1 MNAGDTAWV
10 LVSAGLVMVMLPG
23 LALFYGG
30 LVSSRT
36 VLVMLQQN
44 IFPLGLISILWVLAG
59 FSLAFGPDA
68 GGGVIG
74 NLTAFG
80 LHGLAQGTPGGMHVV
95 VPGLA
100 IPGLAF
106 VVYMMMFAIITP
118 ALITGATADRLK
130 FAGYAVVIGVWSLVV
145 YAPVAHWL
153 FSPSGWLARRGA
165 EDWAGGLVVHGS
177 AGAAVLALLL
187 VIGRRQRWP
196 NAATRPHSIPLVV
209 LGAGLLWFGWFG
221 FNGAD
226 GLRADNVAAQAV
238 INTQVAAAAAMLA
251 WLLRERFTD
260 GHATVL
266 GAVTGAVAGLAAIT
280 PCAGFVDTYA
290 AIIIGWLA
298 GLICNLALRLK
309 SLLRLDDALDVIA
322 VHFVG
327 GVLGTFLLGFFGDK
341 SINSIGANGLF
352 YGGGGHLLGE
362 QVLAIVVVVAYSFC
376 LTWIIAVTVQKTI
389 GLRVLPAD
397 ESDLDQV
404 QEALSAYALD
414 RPASLRQAAD
424 QAVRPLIPAVPATG
438 EMKLISALVD
448 HEDADELRRLLVEAG
463 AVQIVLSEA
472 SLYTKAPHT
481 EMLRGQRRVVEFEP
495 RLRLEVTAAPS
506 DVPRVV
512 QAIKRIAGVG
522 TYLQVIDA
530 RFPEAVDGSQTP
542 RARELAGSGRSELL
556 CVASGNSGDPHGRA
570 AGIGAPSTC
579 RRTRFQ
585 NARTFALTGSVS
597 IPSTL

>member
-10 LVSAGLVMVMLPG
+10 LVSAGLVMVMMPG

-30 LVSSRT
+30 LVSSRN

-74 NLTAFG
+74 NLAAFG
-80 LHGLAQGTPGGMHVV
+80 LRDLAQGPPAGMHTVAPQLPV
-95 VPGLA
+95 
-100 IPGLAF
+100 PGLAF
-106 VVYMMMFAIITP
+106 VAYMMMFAIITP

-130 FAGYAVVIGVWSLVV
+130 FAGYAVVIGVWSLLV

-153 FSPSGWLARRGA
+153 FSSSGWLARRGA
-165 EDWAGGLVVHGS
+165 QDWAGGLVVHGS

-187 VIGRRQRWP
+187 VIGRRRRWP
-196 NAATRPHSIPLVV
+196 DAASRPHSIPLVV

-226 GLRADNVAAQAV
+226 GLRANGVAAQAV

-251 WLLRERFTD
+251 WLLMERYSD

-266 GAVTGAVAGLAAIT
+266 GAVTGAVAGLATIT
-280 PCAGFVDTYA
+280 PCAGYVDTYT
-290 AIIIGWLA
+290 AIIIGGLA
-298 GLICNLALRLK
+298 GLICHLALRLK
-309 SLLRLDDALDVIA
+309 QLLRLDDALDVIA

-341 SINSIGANGLF
+341 NINSIGANGLF

-362 QVLAIVVVVAYSFC
+362 QVLAIVVVVAFSFC
-376 LTWIIAVTVQKTI
+376 LTWIIAITVAKTI

-397 ESDLDQV
+397 ENNLDQV
-404 QEALSAYALD
+404 QEALSAYALG
-414 RPASLRQAAD
+414 RPAGVMQPADHAAGP
-424 QAVRPLIPAVPATG
+424 VTPTVPATG
-438 EMKLISALVD
+438 QMKLISALVD

-472 SLYTKAPHT
+472 SLYTQASRT
-481 EMLRGQRRVVEFEP
+481 EVFRGQRRVVEFEP
-495 RLRLEVTAAPS
+495 RLRLEVTATES

-512 QAIKRIAGVG
+512 QAIQRIPGAGP
-522 TYLQVIDA
+522 YLQVIDA
-530 RFPEAVDGSQTP
+530 RLPAA
-542 RARELAGSGRSELL
+542 ARPLE
-556 CVASGNSGDPHGRA
+556 
-570 AGIGAPSTC
+570 T
-579 RRTRFQ
+579 T
-585 NARTFALTGSVS
+585 
-597 IPSTL
+597 

>member
-10 LVSAGLVMVMLPG
+10 LVSAGLVLVMVPG

-30 LVSSRT
+30 LVSSRN

-44 IFPLGLISILWVLAG
+44 IFPLGLISVLWVLAG

-74 NLTAFG
+74 NLAAFG
-80 LHGLAQGTPGGMHVV
+80 LRGLAQGPPAGMHVV
-95 VPGLA
+95 APGLA

-106 VVYMMMFAIITP
+106 VAYMMMFAIITP

-165 EDWAGGLVVHGS
+165 QDWAGGLVVHGT

-187 VIGRRQRWP
+187 VIGRRRRWP
-196 NAATRPHSIPLVV
+196 NAATHPHSIPLVV

-226 GLRADNVAAQAV
+226 GLRANNIAAQAV
-238 INTQVAAAAAMLA
+238 INTQVAAAAAMLV

-266 GAVTGAVAGLAAIT
+266 GAVTGAVAGLATIT
-280 PCAGFVDTYA
+280 PCAGYVDTYA
-290 AIIIGWLA
+290 AIIIGGLA
-298 GLICNLALRLK
+298 GLICHLALRLK
-309 SLLRLDDALDVIA
+309 SFLRLDDALDVIA

-341 SINSIGANGLF
+341 SVNSIGAKGLL
-352 YGGGGHLLGE
+352 YGGGGHLLAE
-362 QVLAIVVVVAYSFC
+362 QVLAIAVVVAFSFC
-376 LTWIIAVTVQKTI
+376 LTWIIAVTVARTI
-389 GLRVLPAD
+389 GLRVSPAD

-414 RPASLRQAAD
+414 RPAGVMQAAED
-424 QAVRPLIPAVPATG
+424 AVRPPIPAVPATG
-438 EMKLISALVD
+438 EMKLITALVD
-448 HEDADELRRLLVEAG
+448 HEDADELRRLLVGAG

-472 SLYTKAPHT
+472 SLYTNASRT
-481 EMLRGQRRVVEFEP
+481 EMFRGQPRLVEFEP
-495 RLRLEVTAAPS
+495 RLRLEVSAAES

-512 QAIKRIAGVG
+512 QAIKRIAGAG
-522 TYLQVIDA
+522 AYLQVIDA
-530 RFPEAVDGSQTP
+530 RLPEAVGGSPTP
-542 RARELAGSGRSELL
+542 R
-556 CVASGNSGDPHGRA
+556 
-570 AGIGAPSTC
+570 T
-579 RRTRFQ
+579 
-585 NARTFALTGSVS
+585 
-597 IPSTL
+597 

>member
-10 LVSAGLVMVMLPG
+10 LMSAGLVLVMVPG

-30 LVSSRT
+30 LVSSRN

-68 GGGVIG
+68 GGGAIG
-74 NLTAFG
+74 NLATFG
-80 LHGLAQGTPGGMHVV
+80 LRSLAQGPPAGMHVV
-95 VPGLA
+95 APGLA

-106 VVYMMMFAIITP
+106 VAYMMMFAIITP

-165 EDWAGGLVVHGS
+165 QDWAGGLVVHGT

-187 VIGRRQRWP
+187 VIGRRRRWP

-226 GLRADNVAAQAV
+226 GLRANNVAAQAV
-238 INTQVAAAAAMLA
+238 INTQVAAAAAMLV

-266 GAVTGAVAGLAAIT
+266 GAVTGAIAGLATIT

-290 AIIIGWLA
+290 AVIVGALA
-298 GLICNLALRLK
+298 GLICNFALRLK
-309 SLLRLDDALDVIA
+309 MLLRLDDALDVIA

-341 SINSIGANGLF
+341 SINSTGANGLF
-352 YGGGGHLLGE
+352 YRGGGHLLGE
-362 QVLAIVVVVAYSFC
+362 QVLAIVVVVAFSFC
-376 LTWIIAVTVQKTI
+376 LTWIIAVTVAKTI
-389 GLRVLPAD
+389 GLRALPAD

-404 QEALSAYALD
+404 QEALSAYAIS
-414 RPASLRQAAD
+414 RPAGVMHAAED
-424 QAVRPLIPAVPATG
+424 SVRPLLPAVPTTG
-438 EMKLISALVD
+438 EMKLITALVD

-472 SLYTKAPHT
+472 SLYTKALRT
-481 EMLRGQRRVVEFEP
+481 EMFRGQPRLVEFEP
-495 RLRLEVTAAPS
+495 RLRLEVTAAES
-506 DVPRVV
+506 DAPRVI
-512 QAIKRIAGVG
+512 QAIKQIAGAA
-522 TYLQVIDA
+522 TSLQVIDT
-530 RFPEAVDGSQTP
+530 RLPEA
-542 RARELAGSGRSELL
+542 AGRSPTP
-556 CVASGNSGDPHGRA
+556 G
-570 AGIGAPSTC
+570 T
-579 RRTRFQ
+579 
-585 NARTFALTGSVS
+585 
-597 IPSTL
+597 

>member
-10 LVSAGLVMVMLPG
+10 LVSAGLVMVMMPG

-30 LVSSRT
+30 LVSSRN

-74 NLTAFG
+74 NLAAFG
-80 LHGLAQGTPGGMHVV
+80 LRDLAQGPPAGMHTV
-95 VPGLA
+95 VPQLPV
-100 IPGLAF
+100 PGLAF
-106 VVYMMMFAIITP
+106 VAYMMMFAIITP

-130 FAGYAVVIGVWSLVV
+130 FAGYAVVIGVWSLLV

-153 FSPSGWLARRGA
+153 FSSSGWLARRGA
-165 EDWAGGLVVHGS
+165 QDWAGGLVVHGS

-187 VIGRRQRWP
+187 VIGRRRRWP
-196 NAATRPHSIPLVV
+196 DAASRPHSIPLVV

-226 GLRADNVAAQAV
+226 GLRANGVAAQAV

-251 WLLRERFTD
+251 WLLMERYSD

-266 GAVTGAVAGLAAIT
+266 GAVTGAVAGLATIT
-280 PCAGFVDTYA
+280 PCAGYVDTYT
-290 AIIIGWLA
+290 AIIIGGLA
-298 GLICNLALRLK
+298 GLICHLALRLK
-309 SLLRLDDALDVIA
+309 QLLRLDDALDVIA

-362 QVLAIVVVVAYSFC
+362 QVLAIVVVVAFSFC
-376 LTWIIAVTVQKTI
+376 LTWIIAITVAKTI

-397 ESDLDQV
+397 ENNLDQV
-404 QEALSAYALD
+404 QEALSAYALG
-414 RPASLRQAAD
+414 RPAGVMQPADHAAGP
-424 QAVRPLIPAVPATG
+424 VTPTVPATG
-438 EMKLISALVD
+438 QMKLISALVD

-472 SLYTKAPHT
+472 SLYTQASRT
-481 EMLRGQRRVVEFEP
+481 EVFRGQRRVVEFEP
-495 RLRLEVTAAPS
+495 RLRLEVTATES

-512 QAIKRIAGVG
+512 QAIQRIPGAGP
-522 TYLQVIDA
+522 YLQVIDA
-530 RFPEAVDGSQTP
+530 RLPAA
-542 RARELAGSGRSELL
+542 ARPLE
-556 CVASGNSGDPHGRA
+556 
-570 AGIGAPSTC
+570 T
-579 RRTRFQ
+579 T
-585 NARTFALTGSVS
+585 
-597 IPSTL
+597 

>member
-10 LVSAGLVMVMLPG
+10 LMSASLVLVMVPG

-30 LVSSRT
+30 LVSSRN

-68 GGGVIG
+68 GGGMIG
-74 NLTAFG
+74 NLAAFG
-80 LHGLAQGTPGGMHVV
+80 LRSLAQGPPAGMHVV
-95 VPGLA
+95 APGLA

-106 VVYMMMFAIITP
+106 VAYMMMFAIITP

-153 FSPSGWLARRGA
+153 FSPSGWLVRRGA
-165 EDWAGGLVVHGS
+165 QDWAGGLVVHGS
-177 AGAAVLALLL
+177 AGAAVVALLVL
-187 VIGRRQRWP
+187 IGRRRRWP
-196 NAATRPHSIPLVV
+196 NSATRPHSIPLVV

-226 GLRADNVAAQAV
+226 GLRADSVAAQAV

-251 WLLRERFTD
+251 WLLRERFTE

-266 GAVTGAVAGLAAIT
+266 GSVTGAVAGLATIT

-290 AIIIGWLA
+290 AIIIGGLA
-298 GLICNLALRLK
+298 GVICHLALRLK
-309 SLLRLDDALDVIA
+309 WFLRLDDALDVIA

-327 GVLGTFLLGFFGDK
+327 GVLGTFLLGFFADK
-341 SINSIGANGLF
+341 SVNSIGANGLF

-362 QVLAIVVVVAYSFC
+362 QVLAIVVVVGFSFC
-376 LTWIIAVTVQKTI
+376 MTWIIGVTVAKTI
-389 GLRVLPAD
+389 GLRVSPAD
-397 ESDLDQV
+397 ESNLDQV
-404 QEALSAYALD
+404 QEALSAYALG
-414 RPASLRQAAD
+414 RPAGVMQAAG

-438 EMKLISALVD
+438 ETKLISALVD

-463 AVQIVLSEA
+463 AVQVVLSEA
-472 SLYTKAPHT
+472 SLYTQAPRT
-481 EMLRGQRRVVEFEP
+481 EMFRGQRRVVEFEP
-495 RLRLEVTAAPS
+495 RLRLEVTAAES
-506 DVPRVV
+506 DAPRVI
-512 QAIKRIAGVG
+512 QAIKQIAGAA
-522 TYLQVIDA
+522 TSLQVIDT
-530 RFPEAVDGSQTP
+530 RLPEA
-542 RARELAGSGRSELL
+542 
-556 CVASGNSGDPHGRA
+556 ASS
-570 AGIGAPSTC
+570 
-579 RRTRFQ
+579 
-585 NARTFALTGSVS
+585 
-597 IPSTL
+597 

>member
-10 LVSAGLVMVMLPG
+10 LVSAGLVLVMVPG
-23 LALFYGG
+23 LSLFYGG
-30 LVSSRT
+30 LVSSRN

-44 IFPLGLISILWVLAG
+44 IFPLGLISVLWVLAG

-74 NLTAFG
+74 NLAAFG
-80 LHGLAQGTPGGMHVV
+80 LRGLAQGPSAGMHAV

-165 EDWAGGLVVHGS
+165 QDWAGGLVVHGS
-177 AGAAVLALLL
+177 AGAAVVALLML
-187 VIGRRQRWP
+187 IGRRRRWP

-226 GLRADNVAAQAV
+226 GLRANSVAAQAV

-251 WLLRERFTD
+251 WLLRERFTE

-266 GAVTGAVAGLAAIT
+266 GSVTGAVAGLATIT

-290 AIIIGWLA
+290 AIIIGGLA
-298 GLICNLALRLK
+298 GVICHLALRLK
-309 SLLRLDDALDVIA
+309 WFLRLDDALDVIA

-327 GVLGTFLLGFFGDK
+327 GVFGTFLLGFFADK
-341 SINSIGANGLF
+341 SVNSIGANGLF
-352 YGGGGHLLGE
+352 YDGGGHLLGE
-362 QVLAIVVVVAYSFC
+362 QVLAIVVVVAFSFC
-376 LTWIIAVTVQKTI
+376 MTWIIGVTVAKTI
-389 GLRVLPAD
+389 GLRVSPAD
-397 ESDLDQV
+397 ESNLDQV
-404 QEALSAYALD
+404 QEALSAYALG
-414 RPASLRQAAD
+414 RPAGVMQAAG
-424 QAVRPLIPAVPATG
+424 QAVRPLIPAVSATG
-438 EMKLISALVD
+438 ETKLISALVD
-448 HEDADELRRLLVEAG
+448 HEDADELRRLLVESG
-463 AVQIVLSEA
+463 AVQVVLSEA
-472 SLYTKAPHT
+472 SLYTQAPRT
-481 EMLRGQRRVVEFEP
+481 EMFRGQRRVVEFEP
-495 RLRLEVTAAPS
+495 RLRLEVAAAES
-506 DVPRVV
+506 DVPQLV
-512 QAIKRIAGVG
+512 QAIQRIAGAG

-530 RFPEAVDGSQTP
+530 QLPAAVGKSQTP
-542 RARELAGSGRSELL
+542 R
-556 CVASGNSGDPHGRA
+556 
-570 AGIGAPSTC
+570 T
-579 RRTRFQ
+579 
-585 NARTFALTGSVS
+585 
-597 IPSTL
+597 